1 MAMPGKPNSTGMEI
15 FILMGACFYSVSLAA
30 IATFITWLVCKIRKK
45 ATKPNYA
52 GVFFGVLIGVFFAF
66 LALVAI
72 TDGGH
77 SIPR

>member
-1 MAMPGKPNSTGMEI
+1 MGI
-15 FILMGACFYSVSLAA
+15 LILMGASIYSVALSA

-45 ATKPNYA
+45 ATKPKYSA
-52 GVFFGVLIGVFFAF
+52 VFFGVMIGVFFAF

-77 SIPR
+77 PRL